1 MTYTLGEM
9 LKRIGVTRE
18 TLYETLA
25 KKYNWSLGLAR
36 VMQCCRNQGV
46 RNTPTWDTIRLCVK
60 EEFGIEYKNSR
71 WEVTNYGNEKENR

>member
-1 MTYTLGEM
+1 MADTLRDVLRRIRVKQTDFSDI
-9 LKRIGVTRE
+9 LKSRYG
-18 TLYETLA
+18 L
-25 KKYNWSLGLAR
+25 SLSQAT
-36 VMQCCRNQGV
+36 VNMYCHTVGV